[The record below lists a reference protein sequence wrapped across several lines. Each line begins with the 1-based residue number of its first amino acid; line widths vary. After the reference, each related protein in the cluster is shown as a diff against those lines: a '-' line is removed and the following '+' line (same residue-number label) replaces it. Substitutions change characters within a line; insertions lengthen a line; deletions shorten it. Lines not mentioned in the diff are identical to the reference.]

1 MKNIIDHIKLADKRK
16 LFIYLFSYAF
26 FLVLNNVFSNLIFR
40 SLDDYGLINYWGS
53 HAIPCRLSPTLYISL
68 FQGLKLLLFILFLI
82 ISRRR
87 SDQLINEFFIAYFF
101 YDLVFL
107 LSKLWDILPL
117 PIKTVT
123 MLSSNGQTFY
133 DWYTTPDLSIIISTF
148 WTLALLFVLRRQQK
162 IKLTFFINRL
172 AIIPFSVPFISL
184 SLIIL
189 GRLLYGK

>member
-16 LFIYLFSYAF
+16 LIIYLFSF
-26 FLVLNNVFSNLIFR
+26 FLFLVLNNLFSNLIFL
-40 SLDDYGLINYWGS
+40 SLDDHGLINYWGS
-53 HAIPCRLSPTLYISL
+53 HAIPCRLSPILYISL

-82 ISRRR
+82 ICRRR
-87 SDQLINEFFIAYFF
+87 SDQLTNEFFIAYLF

-107 LSKLWDILPL
+107 LSKTLDILPL
-117 PIKTVT
+117 PIKAIT

-133 DWYTTPDLSIIISTF
+133 DWYTTPDLSVIISTF

-162 IKLTFFINRL
+162 IKFAFFINRFAVIL
-172 AIIPFSVPFISL
+172 FSVPFISL

-189 GRLLYGK
+189 GRLFLW